1 MPTYTV
7 SAIDGRLTDTQK
19 ASLAS
24 ALTDIHC
31 RLTSAPKY
39 FVQVIFV
46 DVPATNYF
54 VAGKRLAHDN
64 IFIHGQIRGGRPI
77 ATKHQIIEEI
87 MAAVADIA
95 VTDSA
100 ATQVYII
107 DVPAEQV
114 AEWGRILPRPGEEA
128 SWDAAIPE
136 EVRAR
141 MQSLL

>member
-7 SAIDGRLTDTQK
+7 SALDGRLTDTQK

-31 RLTSAPKY
+31 RFTAAPKY
-39 FVQVIFV
+39 FVQVIFI
-46 DVPATNYF
+46 DVSPSNYF
-54 VAGKRLAHDN
+54 VAGKRLEHDN
-64 IFIHGQIRGGRPI
+64 IFVHGQIRGGRALAI
-77 ATKHQIIEEI
+77 KQHLIGAI

-95 VTDSA
+95 ATDSA

-114 AEWGRILPRPGEEA
+114 AEWGRILPQPGEEA
-128 SWDAAIPE
+128 GWDAAITDD
-136 EVRAR
+136 VRAR
-141 MQSLL
+141 MQRLL

>member
-7 SAIDGRLTDTQK
+7 SAIDGRLADTQK

-31 RLTSAPKY
+31 RLTGAPKY

-46 DVPATNYF
+46 DVPANNYF
-54 VAGKRLAHDN
+54 VAGKRLEHDN
-64 IFIHGQIRGGRPI
+64 IFVHGQIRGGRPI

-87 MAAVADIA
+87 MAAVAEIA
-95 VTDSA
+95 MTDSA
-100 ATQVYII
+100 AVQVYII

-136 EVRAR
+136 DVRAR

>member
-31 RLTSAPKY
+31 RLTGAPKY

-46 DVPATNYF
+46 DVPANNYF
-54 VAGKRLAHDN
+54 VAGKRLEHDN
-64 IFIHGQIRGGRPI
+64 IFVHGQIRGGRPLT
-77 ATKHQIIEEI
+77 TKHQIIEEI
-87 MAAVADIA
+87 MVAVAEIA
-95 VTDSA
+95 ITDSA
-100 ATQVYII
+100 AVQVYII

-136 EVRAR
+136 DVRAR

>member
-31 RLTSAPKY
+31 RLTGAPKY

-46 DVPATNYF
+46 DVPANNYF
-54 VAGKRLAHDN
+54 VAGKRLEHDN
-64 IFIHGQIRGGRPI
+64 IFVHGQIRGGRPLT
-77 ATKHQIIEEI
+77 TKHQIIEEI
-87 MAAVADIA
+87 MVAVAEIA
-95 VTDSA
+95 ITDSA
-100 ATQVYII
+100 AVQVYII

-136 EVRAR
+136 GVRAR